1 MTTEELILRA
11 AEDCSAANLKV
22 LLNDLHSQANR
33 DLNEFAEQLQLL
45 WDNFP
50 EELELEQEN
59 GAEMVSFGIIANA
72 GDARSYAFGALEAAK
87 AGNFEEAEELLKKS
101 NDAAVEAHHM
111 QTELLVNEANGN
123 KTPVDVLL
131 VHAQD
136 HLMTSMLAVELI
148 KELITIY
155 KNK

>member
-1 MTTEELILRA
+1 M
-11 AEDCSAANLKV
+11 EDM
-22 LLNDLHSQANR
+22 
-33 DLNEFAEQLQLL
+33 
-45 WDNFP
+45 
-50 EELELEQEN
+50 ELEN
-59 GAEMVSFGIIANA
+59 GPEMISFGIIAHA
-72 GDARSYAFGALEAAK
+72 GDARSYAFGALAAAK
-87 AGNFEEAEELLKKS
+87 AGNFEEADALLKQS

-136 HLMTSMLAVELI
+136 HLMTSMLAVEVI
-148 KELITIY
+148 KELIEIY

>member
-1 MTTEELILRA
+1 M
-11 AEDCSAANLKV
+11 
-22 LLNDLHSQANR
+22 
-33 DLNEFAEQLQLL
+33 
-45 WDNFP
+45 

-59 GAEMVSFGIIANA
+59 GAEMVSFGIIAHA

-87 AGNFEEAEELLKKS
+87 AGNFEEAEALLKQS

-155 KNK
+155 KNSI

>member
-1 MTTEELILRA
+1 M
-11 AEDCSAANLKV
+11 
-22 LLNDLHSQANR
+22 
-33 DLNEFAEQLQLL
+33 
-45 WDNFP
+45 

-59 GAEMVSFGIIANA
+59 GAEMVSFGIIAHA

-87 AGNFEEAEELLKKS
+87 AGNFEEAEALLKQS

-136 HLMTSMLAVELI
+136 HLMTSMLAVEMI

>member
-1 MTTEELILRA
+1 M
-11 AEDCSAANLKV
+11 ED
-22 LLNDLHSQANR
+22 
-33 DLNEFAEQLQLL
+33 
-45 WDNFP
+45 
-50 EELELEQEN
+50 LELEQEN
-59 GAEMVSFGIIANA
+59 SPEMVSFGIIAHA

-87 AGNFEEAEELLKKS
+87 AGNFEEAEALLKQS

>member
-1 MTTEELILRA
+1 M
-11 AEDCSAANLKV
+11 ED
-22 LLNDLHSQANR
+22 
-33 DLNEFAEQLQLL
+33 
-45 WDNFP
+45 
-50 EELELEQEN
+50 LELEQEN
-59 GAEMVSFGIIANA
+59 GAEMVSFGIIAHA

-87 AGNFEEAEELLKKS
+87 AGNFEEAEALLKQS

>member
-1 MTTEELILRA
+1 M
-11 AEDCSAANLKV
+11 
-22 LLNDLHSQANR
+22 
-33 DLNEFAEQLQLL
+33 
-45 WDNFP
+45 
-50 EELELEQEN
+50 EELEN
-59 GAEMVSFGIIANA
+59 GPEMISFGIIAHA
-72 GDARSYAFGALEAAK
+72 GDTRSYAFGALAAAK
-87 AGNFEEAEELLKKS
+87 AGNFEEAEALLKQS

-136 HLMTSMLAVELI
+136 HLMTSMLAVEVI
-148 KELITIY
+148 KELIELY

>member
-1 MTTEELILRA
+1 M
-11 AEDCSAANLKV
+11 
-22 LLNDLHSQANR
+22 
-33 DLNEFAEQLQLL
+33 
-45 WDNFP
+45 

-59 GAEMVSFGIIANA
+59 GAEMVSFGIIAHA

>member
-1 MTTEELILRA
+1 M
-11 AEDCSAANLKV
+11 
-22 LLNDLHSQANR
+22 
-33 DLNEFAEQLQLL
+33 
-45 WDNFP
+45 
-50 EELELEQEN
+50 EN
-59 GAEMVSFGIIANA
+59 SSEMVSFGIIANA

-87 AGNFEEAEELLKKS
+87 AGNFDEAEELLKKS
-101 NDAAVEAHHM
+101 DEAATLAHKA
-111 QTELLVNEANGN
+111 QTELLFKEANGE

-148 KELITIY
+148 KEMITLY